1 MAVKTAS
8 FLSGLQPPGA
18 LEGQDLGLEQQQLL
32 EALKQQQ
39 GNTSVPV
46 TPGGRYNALNFDG
59 LANSLL
65 AHRTKSK
72 LENNR
77 RKQADLLGKG
87 QATLLAELAKYDST
101 DIETVKRARTSP
113 HAEIR
118 SLAEDDLKAI
128 RSRGDK
134 LVDRVPVTD
143 AARTE
148 DYRQWGAKPNQKVV
162 GDSIVN
168 IPEQG
173 SPVLT
178 AGGWSTPAPDKTG
191 AMVQTN
197 SLTGEVRTVNRAA
210 TSTTNVTLGNAP
222 LAEAMKVLPDDYK
235 AALAYG
241 RTLQN
246 TEQALDALRQGA
258 RAGYGE
264 QFFQNARTLVS
275 GLTGIKFEAT
285 TPTAVL
291 AKSLAENTLQEFG
304 GRLGAG
310 ISNADVL
317 FMQQATGGL
326 TDDPK
331 ALERILAIRAGVAHR
346 RLQLHNRNVEEV
358 ASNPKNDVQEFTRR
372 RYSVE
377 SPNFQFSFTNPDADA
392 SFRSI
397 VGGMTLERARE
408 LNATEAKQGFGQPT
422 ATKTTTLPPEEQSRK
437 QRLEALGLPYTPLPG
452 GRK

>member
-197 SLTGEVRTVNRAA
+197 SLTGEVRTVNRAP
-210 TSTTNVTLGNAP
+210 TVSVVNVN
-222 LAEAMKVLPDDYK
+222 DK
-235 AALAYG
+235 A
-241 RTLQN
+241 
-246 TEQALDALRQGA
+246 DAAGA
-258 RAGYGE
+258 SEG
-264 QFFQNARTLVS
+264 V
-275 GLTGIKFEAT
+275 K
-285 TPTAVL
+285 AVL
-291 AKSLAENTLQEFG
+291 ARADELSRTTTNQVRALASMEENSRRGAYQGPVQNWVQQAVGLGREFG
-304 GRLGAG
+304 LTSEETNRVLANTESLKSDAGRFVLSMIKQTGTNPSNSDRIYAEETAGGAKL
-310 ISNADVL
+310 SP
-317 FMQQATGGL
+317 QGL
-326 TDDPK
+326 
-331 ALERILAIRAGVAHR
+331 LRVIRAARVDLANNINEHNARVDVGAKTGVKSYELGR
-346 RLQLHNRNVEEV
+346 IRMPLWRKGDLEG
-358 ASNPKNDVQEFTRR
+358 FT
-372 RYSVE
+372 
-377 SPNFQFSFTNPDADA
+377 PDAQNTYMPQVVAPAQAGPNMAD
-392 SFRSI
+392 
-397 VGGMTLERARE
+397 
-408 LNATEAKQGFGQPT
+408 
-422 ATKTTTLPPEEQSRK
+422 
-437 QRLEALGLPYTPLPG
+437 YLPG
-452 GRK
+452 GKFYGKP